1 MNLGMLNTDAVKP
14 EFAQK
19 YGEYPD
25 TFTEILIVIGPQLK
39 LVTYE
44 VLEGDYSADINEV
57 DGYLITGSKLSVY
70 DDVPWIK
77 DLKDFVRELNETKKK
92 VIGICFG
99 HQLVAEALG
108 GKTEPAVIGWCVGAH
123 LNKATEIAKG
133 YGIKDRCTGKFSY
146 ITASYVGARFIQA
159 IIEQIGGITGE
170 GSPFRPV
177 AAVAIILCNGNWK

>member
-1 MNLGMLNTDAVKP
+1 MNLGILYTDAVKP

-92 VIGICFG
+92 VIGIYFG

-108 GKTEPAVIGWCVGAH
+108 GKTEPAVI
-123 LNKATEIAKG
+123 E
-133 YGIKDRCTGKFSY
+133 
-146 ITASYVGARFIQA
+146 
-159 IIEQIGGITGE
+159 
-170 GSPFRPV
+170 
-177 AAVAIILCNGNWK
+177 